1 MKLSQIQEIFLKFDI
16 PSPPISFSAKQS
28 GNINR
33 TYAVTTAD
41 GVQYILQRVNTYVFK
56 DPDALMENVA
66 NVTAFL
72 AKKIKRNGGDPMRET
87 LNLLPAKN
95 GGYYYR
101 DPEDDAIWRIYYLVT
116 DTIAYDAAV
125 RSGILYEAAKA
136 FGEFQRQLE
145 DYPAETLHDTIPD
158 FHNTAKRYEAFET
171 AVAADEAGRVAS
183 VAEEIEMLRALK
195 PYASLIVTGI
205 EEGRIPV
212 RVTHNDTKLNNILMD
227 AESGRGLCVIDLDT
241 VMPGSLLYDFGD
253 SIRFAANNTAEDDP
267 DLSRIFL
274 RLDLYEEYVSGF
286 LKGVGDAITKD
297 EIALLPESVLILTY
311 ELALRFMTDY
321 LNGDKYF
328 KILSPDHNLV
338 RTRAQL
344 RLAEDIR
351 QKLPL
356 LRVMTEKYT
365 KKQ

>member
-1 MKLSQIQEIFLKFDI
+1 MTLTDIQEIFLKFDV
-16 PSPPISFSAKQS
+16 PSPPISYQTKQS

-33 TYAVTTAD
+33 TYAVTTAN

-56 DPDALMENVA
+56 NPDALMENIA

-72 AKKIKRNGGDPMRET
+72 SEKIRRNGGDPMRQT
-87 LNLLPAKN
+87 LNLIPAKD
-95 GGYYYR
+95 GTYYYK
-101 DPEDDAIWRIYYLVT
+101 DTSSDSIWRIYYLIT
-116 DTIAYDAAV
+116 DAIAYDSAV

-136 FGEFQRQLE
+136 FGVFQRQLE
-145 DYPAETLHDTIPD
+145 DYPAQTLHETIPD
-158 FHNTAKRYEAFET
+158 FHNTVARYEAFEE
-171 AVAADEAGRVAS
+171 ALRKDEAGRAAS
-183 VAEEIEMLRALK
+183 VQDEIEKLLSFK
-195 PYASLIVTGI
+195 PYASLITAGI
-205 EEGRIPV
+205 KEGRIPV

-227 AESGRGLCVIDLDT
+227 AESGKGLCVIDLDT

-286 LKGVGDAITKD
+286 LAGVGHAITEE
-297 EIALLPESVLILTY
+297 EISLLPESVLILTY

-328 KILSPDHNLV
+328 KVLSPDHNLV

-344 RLAEDIR
+344 RLTEDIR

-356 LRVMTEKYT
+356 LRGITEKYT
-365 KKQ
+365 K

>member
-1 MKLSQIQEIFLKFDI
+1 MILSDIQEIFLKFDI
-16 PSPPISFSAKQS
+16 PSPPISFQTKQS

-41 GVQYILQRVNTYVFK
+41 GMQYILQRVNTYVFK
-56 DPDALMENVA
+56 NPDALMENIA

-72 AKKIKRNGGDPMRET
+72 SEKIRKNGGNPLRQT
-87 LNLLPAKN
+87 LNLLRAKD
-95 GGYYYR
+95 GSYYYK
-101 DPEDDAIWRIYYLVT
+101 DQSSDSIWRIYYLIT
-116 DTIAYDAAV
+116 DAIAYDSAV
-125 RSGILYEAAKA
+125 RSGILYEAARA
-136 FGEFQRQLE
+136 FGIFQRQLE
-145 DYPAETLHDTIPD
+145 DYPAETLHETIPN
-158 FHNTAKRYEAFET
+158 FHNTAVRYDAFEE
-171 AVAADEAGRVAS
+171 AVREDAAGRAAS
-183 VAEEIEMLRALK
+183 VADEIERLRAFK
-195 PYASLIVTGI
+195 PYASLIVKGI
-205 EEGRIPV
+205 EEGQIPV

-227 AESGRGLCVIDLDT
+227 SESGKGICVIDLDT

-286 LKGVGDAITKD
+286 LAGVGEAITPE

-344 RLAEDIR
+344 RLTEDIR
-351 QKLPL
+351 QKLPIL
-356 LRVMTEKYT
+356 HGITEKYA
-365 KKQ
+365 K

>member
-1 MKLSQIQEIFLKFDI
+1 MNLSDIQEIFLKFKI
-16 PSPPISFSAKQS
+16 PSPPISYQTKQS

-41 GVQYILQRVNTYVFK
+41 GVQYILQQVNTYVFK
-56 DPDALMENVA
+56 DPDALMENIA

-72 AKKIKRNGGDPMRET
+72 AEKIKKSGGDPMRQT
-87 LNLLPAKN
+87 LNLLPAKD
-95 GGYYYR
+95 GSYCYKEPAS
-101 DPEDDAIWRIYYLVT
+101 DSIWRIYYLVK
-116 DTIAYDAAV
+116 DTVAYDSAI

-136 FGEFQRQLE
+136 FGVFQRQLE
-145 DYPAETLHDTIPD
+145 DYPAETLHETIPN
-158 FHNTAKRYEAFET
+158 FHNTAMRYEAFEK
-171 AVAADEAGRVAS
+171 AVQEDAAGRAAS
-183 VAEEIEMLRALK
+183 VSEEIKKLRAFK
-195 PYASLIVTGI
+195 HYASLIVGGI
-205 EEGRIPV
+205 AEGRIPV

-227 AESGRGLCVIDLDT
+227 AETGKGICVIDLDT

-286 LKGVGDAITKD
+286 LAGVGDAITCE

-321 LNGDKYF
+321 LDGDKYF
-328 KILSPDHNLV
+328 KILSPDHNLI

-344 RLAEDIR
+344 RLTEDIR

-356 LRVMTEKYT
+356 LRGITEKYT
-365 KKQ
+365 K

>member
-1 MKLSQIQEIFLKFDI
+1 MTLSTIQEIFLKFRVS
-16 PSPPISFSAKQS
+16 SPPIAFNTKQS

-41 GVQYILQRVNTYVFK
+41 GTQYILQRVNTYVFK
-56 DPDALMENVA
+56 QPDALMENVA

-72 AKKIKRNGGDPMRET
+72 AEKIRKNGGDPMRET
-87 LNLLPAKN
+87 LNLVKAKD
-95 GGYYYR
+95 GSYYLK
-101 DPEDDAIWRIYYLVT
+101 DTESTDVWRIYYLVT
-116 DTIAYDAAV
+116 DTVAYDAAI
-125 RSGILYEAAKA
+125 RTGILYEAAKA
-136 FGEFQRQLE
+136 FGEFQRKLE
-145 DYPAETLHDTIPD
+145 DYPAETLHETIPD
-158 FHNTAKRYEAFET
+158 FHNTAVRYEAFET
-171 AVAADEAGRVAS
+171 AVREDAAGRAAS
-183 VAEEIEMLRALK
+183 VAEEIAKLRAFK
-195 PYASLIVTGI
+195 PYASLIVSGI
-205 EEGRIPV
+205 REGRIPV

-227 AESGRGLCVIDLDT
+227 AETGKGLCVIDLDT

-286 LKGVGDAITKD
+286 LKGVGDAITQ
-297 EIALLPESVLILTY
+297 EELSLLPESVLILTY

-344 RLAEDIR
+344 RLTEDIR

-356 LRVMTEKYT
+356 LRGIVEKYT
-365 KKQ
+365 K

>member
-1 MKLSQIQEIFLKFDI
+1 MDLLDIRKIFSHFQI
-16 PSPPISFSAKQS
+16 PSSPISFQAKQS
-28 GNINR
+28 GNINL

-56 DPDALMENVA
+56 DPHALMN
-66 NVTAFL
+66 NITGVTSFL
-72 AKKIKRNGGDPMRET
+72 AEKIKKEGGDPLRQT
-87 LNLLPAKN
+87 LTPLPATDGTYFYEDPSE
-95 GGYYYR
+95 GGF
-101 DPEDDAIWRIYYLVT
+101 WRIYYLIT
-116 DTIAYDAAV
+116 DAIAYDSAI
-125 RSGILYEAAKA
+125 RSGILREAART
-136 FGEFQRQLE
+136 FGLFQRQLE
-145 DYPAETLHDTIPD
+145 DYPAESLHETIPD
-158 FHNTAKRYEAFET
+158 FHDTAVRYQAFE
-171 AVAADEAGRVAS
+171 AAIAEDAAGRVSEVTA
-183 VAEEIEMLRALK
+183 EIERLRFFR
-195 PYASLIVTGI
+195 PYASLIVGGI
-205 EEGRIPV
+205 KEGRIPV

-227 AESGRGLCVIDLDT
+227 TETGQGLCVIDLDT

-267 DLSRIFL
+267 DLSRVFL
-274 RLDLYEEYVSGF
+274 RVDLYEEFVSGF
-286 LKGVGDAITKD
+286 LAGVGDAITEE

-344 RLAEDIR
+344 RLTEDIR

-356 LRVMTEKYT
+356 LHAITETYVK
-365 KKQ
+365 